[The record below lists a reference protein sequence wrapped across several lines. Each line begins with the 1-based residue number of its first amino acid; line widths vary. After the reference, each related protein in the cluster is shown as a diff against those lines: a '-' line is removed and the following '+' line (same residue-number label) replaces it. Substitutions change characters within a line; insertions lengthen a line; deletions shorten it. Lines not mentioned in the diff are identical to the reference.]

1 MKLSLLLLLS
11 LPLVATAQ
19 LSKPAVD
26 FNKDVK
32 PIFAKHCYECHSDG
46 KKEKAGFVFDKVSR
60 LEKSVGPGQII
71 VPGEVDESDLIPI
84 VLGADGKRK
93 MPPDGELSSKEVETL
108 KAWIAEGAK
117 LPGVDVAAKMNATKK
132 SRPALPMNWTSA
144 DGKTIRASF
153 EGMEGEAV
161 LLKMA
166 DGTVY
171 KVPLDKLNLAGR
183 FQAKQLADK

>member
-1 MKLSLLLLLS
+1 MKLLLIPFLI
-11 LPLVATAQ
+11 ATPVLAQ

-26 FNKDVK
+26 FNRDVK

-84 VLGADGKRK
+84 VLGANGKRK
-93 MPPDGELSSKEVETL
+93 MPPDDSLSDKEVATL
-108 KAWIAEGAK
+108 KAWIQEGAN
-117 LPGVDVAAKMNATKK
+117 LPGVDIAAKMKTQQKA
-132 SRPALPMNWTSA
+132 RPKLPMNWTSA
-144 DGKTIRASF
+144 DGKVIKATF
-153 EGMEGEAV
+153 EGMEADSV
-161 LLKMA
+161 LLKVG

-171 KVPLDKLNLAGR
+171 KVPLKKLNLAGQ
-183 FQAKQLADK
+183 FQARQLADK